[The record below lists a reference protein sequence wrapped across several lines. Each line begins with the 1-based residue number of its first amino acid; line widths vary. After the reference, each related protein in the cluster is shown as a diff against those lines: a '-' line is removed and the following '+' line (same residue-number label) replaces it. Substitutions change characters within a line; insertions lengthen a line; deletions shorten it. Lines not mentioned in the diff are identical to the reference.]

1 MPQPPKPKNP
11 LVLVVIILA
20 GLLVAGIVA
29 AIIYFATDKETE
41 TVEQLNIDT
50 TTVVI
55 PTETTTDTV
64 IAQPAPEPEKP
75 AHPKV
80 SSPYDYVV
88 NGSVGKY
95 GIVME
100 ISFNGDG
107 SISGRY
113 RYTRMKGA
121 GGWLTLYGYH
131 SRGSFEM
138 FETDNND
145 NVTGTFSGN
154 YSTDGDAV
162 TLSGSMINAK
172 GRSYNFNAN
181 GYESL

>member
-29 AIIYFATDKETE
+29 AIIYFATNKETE
-41 TVEQLNIDT
+41 TVINTDST
-50 TTVVI
+50 TAVVTPAETAADTVV
-55 PTETTTDTV
+55 
-64 IAQPAPEPEKP
+64 AQPAPEPEKP

-95 GIVME
+95 GVVME
-100 ISFNGDG
+100 ISFNRDG
-107 SISGRY
+107 NISGRY

-121 GGWLTLYGYH
+121 GGWLMLYGYH
-131 SRGSFEM
+131 SNGTFEM

-145 NVTGTFSGN
+145 NVTGTFSGH
-154 YSTDGDAV
+154 YSLNGDAV
-162 TLSGSMINAK
+162 KLSGSMINAK
-172 GRSYNFNAN
+172 GRSYNFNAD